1 MSIRVVRHGILI
13 VALALACLPAE
24 VAHAQSKK
32 TIKEAQKLSELRERT
47 KSQTGVVFEQ
57 VKSLLSKYNAILDGS
72 ADNRKHA
79 YKGLDRDAKSMGK
92 LLANARKSKDSMV
105 QQAGSVWTLW
115 QADNDAM
122 ADGTEKTNSQRRL
135 DTRKQRYDEFE
146 SEIDSARESLD
157 AFVADLRDQ
166 IAFMGKDLS
175 DDGILDLKPEAENLN
190 AQADEIEALLAAI
203 GSGKA
208 EEDTGET
215 VEDTGEAVEDTGEA
229 VEDTGE
235 VVEDTGEAVE
245 DTAAATG
252 AEDKSAADGPET
264 GDPDSGSEAGTDEVT
279 TDDDSGAGDATTDDS
294 ESEDRPPAYDSD

>member
-92 LLANARKSKDSMV
+92 LLANARKSKDSVV
-105 QQAGSVWTLW
+105 QQAGSVWALW

-146 SEIDSARESLD
+146 SEINGARESLD
-157 AFVADLRDQ
+157 AFVANLQDQ

-175 DDGILDLKPEAENLN
+175 DDGILDLKPEAEKLN

-203 GSGKA
+203 GSGK
-208 EEDTGET
+208 
-215 VEDTGEAVEDTGEA
+215 V

-235 VVEDTGEAVE
+235 VVEDTGEAIE

>member
-13 VALALACLPAE
+13 VALVLACLPAD

-32 TIKEAQKLSELRERT
+32 TIKEAQKLSDLRERT
-47 KSQTGVVFEQ
+47 KTQTGLVFEQ
-57 VKSLLSKYNAILDGS
+57 VKSLLSQYNAILDGS

-92 LLANARKSKDSMV
+92 LLANARKSKDSVV
-105 QQAGSVWTLW
+105 QQAGSVWALW

-146 SEIDSARESLD
+146 SEINSARESLD
-157 AFVADLRDQ
+157 AFVANLQDQ

-175 DDGILDLKPEAENLN
+175 DDGILDLKPEAEKLN

-203 GSGKA
+203 GSGK
-208 EEDTGET
+208 
-215 VEDTGEAVEDTGEA
+215 V

-235 VVEDTGEAVE
+235 VVEDTGEAIE

-252 AEDKSAADGPET
+252 AEDKPAADVPET
-264 GDPDSGSEAGTDEVT
+264 GDPDSDSEAGADEVT
-279 TDDDSGAGDATTDDS
+279 NNDDSGAGDATNDDDSGAGDATTDDS